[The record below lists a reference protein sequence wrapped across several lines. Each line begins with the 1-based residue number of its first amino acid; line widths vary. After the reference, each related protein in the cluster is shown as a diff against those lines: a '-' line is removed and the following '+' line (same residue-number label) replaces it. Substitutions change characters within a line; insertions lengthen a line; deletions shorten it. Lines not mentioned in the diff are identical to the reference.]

1 MSLDDPDDDST
12 DGTAD
17 DGAWADPP
25 PSRPPGVDALQ
36 AAAREAI
43 DATRALLD
51 VAEAM
56 VEDPDVAERLG
67 SIVRSVSAAAARA
80 ARTASTAAGRD
91 GGSGGPDD
99 DDGDGLEHISVS

>member
-1 MSLDDPDDDST
+1 M
-12 DGTAD
+12 TAD
-17 DGAWADPP
+17 DLGDDATGQGEWADPP
-25 PSRPPGVDALQ
+25 PPRPPGVDALQ

-80 ARTASTAAGRD
+80 ARTAGSATGRD

-99 DDGDGLEHISVS
+99 GDDDVDGVEHISVS